1 MDLLKTWST
10 RSKILDRKYWRSAGR
25 RCGRVPRIPL
35 MRHSQ
40 AEDLK
45 LWKLLFRSPLDTWFR
60 GKAVLIGDAA
70 HPMLPR
76 ECSSL
81 FHCSFS

>member
-1 MDLLKTWST
+1 VQVSQVYCGE
-10 RSKILDRKYWRSAGR
+10 SKDFDT
-25 RCGRVPRIPL
+25 PRT
-35 MRHSQ
+35 

-45 LWKLLFRSPLDTWFR
+45 LWKLLFRSPIPSWTK

-76 ECSSL
+76 E
-81 FHCSFS
+81 